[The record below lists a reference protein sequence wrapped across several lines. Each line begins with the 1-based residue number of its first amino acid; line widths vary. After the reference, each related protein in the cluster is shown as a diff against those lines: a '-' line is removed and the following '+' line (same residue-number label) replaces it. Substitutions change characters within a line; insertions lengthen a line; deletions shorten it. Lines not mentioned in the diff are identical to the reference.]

1 MLFVLLFIFT
11 ENPGGFSS
19 SLVDILY
26 VFLFSAVNVG
36 TWASSVIPD
45 APNGD
50 LFNNEHIRSLESF
63 VNEVSSDWCCHLV
76 EGNMLAIFLP
86 FDQRTWD
93 LSKGAFVSL
102 LEFCEDSLP
111 VKRILLCLNKIS
123 VDETV
128 ISCFKYLGFSPL
140 HPHSYPS
147 CIDPQ
152 GVFAMVYNM

>member
-1 MLFVLLFIFT
+1 MPVL
-11 ENPGGFSS
+11 SA
-19 SLVDILY
+19 
-26 VFLFSAVNVG
+26 AVNVG

-45 APNGD
+45 APTD
-50 LFNNEHIRSLESF
+50 SLFNNDHLHSLESF

-76 EGNMLAIFLP
+76 DGSTLAIFLP
-86 FDQRTWD
+86 FDQNTWN

-102 LEFCEDSLP
+102 LEFCEDNLP

-123 VDETV
+123 VDETIV
-128 ISCFKYLGFSPL
+128 SCFKYLGFSLL
-140 HPHSYPS
+140 HPHLYPS

>member
-1 MLFVLLFIFT
+1 MGRVRHA
-11 ENPGGFSS
+11 
-19 SLVDILY
+19 D
-26 VFLFSAVNVG
+26 VFFAETVNVA

-45 APNGD
+45 VPTGG
-50 LFNNEHIRSLESF
+50 LFNDEHIHSLESF

-76 EGNMLAIFLP
+76 EGNTLAIFLP
-86 FDQRTWD
+86 FDQRTWN

-102 LEFCEDSLP
+102 FEFCEDNLP
-111 VKRILLCLNKIS
+111 VKRILLCLNKTS

-128 ISCFKYLGFSPL
+128 ASCFKYLGFNPL

-152 GVFAMVYNM
+152 GVFAMVYNI